1 MATGDDADKRPG
13 FYFEDDENDAT
24 MELSLKDVFAM
35 SRQDRRAVPEDP
47 TAQNLASLARA
58 AEKLVFDEPDF
69 LAPEDETISVEPLS
83 LEELSLEEDTNPAG
97 LDENTNPSISMSVP
111 PEAIPPHLMPPAADD
126 AETFTSV
133 DGVEGWADS
142 TSVFQPDEDLLQAAR
157 RGFQDYIQSSPEEV
171 HNEWG
176 GDGSDDDSSTGL
188 FEIPAA
194 LLMQLKTEEEEEEEL
209 TSSPPSAPGRFGND
223 SETVNAPLWQPGDT
237 FEVSASVDER
247 GRLILDSQEISSLL
261 SQGMRLKLSVEVID

>member
-13 FYFEDDENDAT
+13 FYFEDDETDAT

-35 SRQDRRAVPEDP
+35 SRQDRRSVPEDP

-58 AEKLVFDEPDF
+58 AEKLVRDEPEF

-83 LEELSLEEDTNPAG
+83 LEELSLEEDTNPTG
-97 LDENTNPSISMSVP
+97 LDENTNPSVSMSVP
-111 PEAIPPHLMPPAADD
+111 PEAIPPHLEPPTADD
-126 AETFTSV
+126 AETFTLA
-133 DGVEGWADS
+133 DNAEGWADS

-176 GDGSDDDSSTGL
+176 GDGGDDDSSTGL

-194 LLMQLKTEEEEEEEL
+194 LLMQLKAEEEEVAA
-209 TSSPPSAPGRFGND
+209 PAPSRLGND
-223 SETVNAPLWQPGDT
+223 SDTVNAPLWQPGDT

-247 GRLILDSQEISSLL
+247 GRLVLDSKEISSLL
-261 SQGMRLKLSVEVID
+261 GKGMRLKLSVEVID